1 MLLFQEHLH
10 LFLVITVKTVNK
22 KVVLVKKQ
30 IETMT
35 TDMVM
40 VIETVG
46 ALEVPIEEIEV
57 GTKVVEVETAEEV
70 REVSK
75 VVEVMV
81 IVIALTIKMVWN
93 KITGINV
100 RTIITSILVV
110 VEAA

>member
-1 MLLFQEHLH
+1 
-10 LFLVITVKTVNK
+10 
-22 KVVLVKKQ
+22 
-30 IETMT
+30 
-35 TDMVM
+35 M

-46 ALEVPIEEIEV
+46 ALEVPVEEIE
-57 GTKVVEVETAEEV
+57 VVEVETAEEV

-93 KITGINV
+93 MITGINV